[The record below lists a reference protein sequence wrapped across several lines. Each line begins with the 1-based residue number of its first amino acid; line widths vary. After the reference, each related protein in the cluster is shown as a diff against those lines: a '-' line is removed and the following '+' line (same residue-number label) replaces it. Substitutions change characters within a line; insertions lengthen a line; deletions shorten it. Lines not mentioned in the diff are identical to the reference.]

1 MSFKLRFAPLIAM
14 NIALPAFAQNAPVSI
29 PAQDFG
35 PVWTGFYVG
44 GAFGAGGMVNNLST
58 SGGGIS
64 SSFNGGGGSGVL
76 GSIYGGIDYQ
86 ILPKA
91 IVGVLAEATLASI
104 SGTNSASVPGA
115 NASVTSQPNF
125 GWAVLARAGLLA
137 NSSTLIYF
145 TGGYAGQNFLTSGTA
160 TAGGATSSFSQSN
173 TFNGWTVGP
182 GVEAKLGRNWAT
194 KLEYRYSQFGTQNI
208 SGISVTPSTHALRA
222 GLTYKFGGFGGAPSE
237 DGPAFNEPAF
247 NWTGFYGGVA
257 AGAGMATG
265 PVTASAGG
273 ASATFTGAGQ
283 GLLGG
288 VFVGAD
294 YQFAPKA
301 LVGVMGDFTWSGM
314 QTSTTIAVP
323 GAGAYAAV
331 SPNQIWSVM
340 GRLGYLPIR
349 STLLYAAAGYT
360 GMNVQA
366 TSTAYGGGTALFGQ
380 GSTTFSGWTVGP
392 GIETVITGGWTTRL
406 EYRYSQYEQKQI
418 TSSAFGGATAGV
430 TAQPSTHTIRL
441 GLAYK
446 FGVGADNKS
455 IAESPE

>member
-1 MSFKLRFAPLIAM
+1 MFIKLGVMSLAVAGVAF
-14 NIALPAFAQNAPVSI
+14 PAFAQSPSVSI
-29 PAQDFG
+29 PVKDFG
-35 PVWTGFYVG
+35 LVWTGFYLG
-44 GAFGAGGMVNNLST
+44 AAFGAGGMVNNLS
-58 SGGGIS
+58 SGGSGITS
-64 SSFNGGGGSGVL
+64 TVNGAGGSGVL
-76 GSIYGGIDYQ
+76 GSIYGGVDYQ

-115 NASVTSQPNF
+115 AASVTSQPNV
-125 GWAVLARAGLLA
+125 GWAVLARAGFLA
-137 NSSTLIYF
+137 SPSTLIYF
-145 TGGYAGQNFLTSGTA
+145 TGGYAGQNLVTSGTA
-160 TAGGATSSFSQSN
+160 TAGGTTASFSQTT

-182 GVEAKLGRNWAT
+182 GFEAMLSRNWAS
-194 KLEYRYSQFGTQNI
+194 KLEYRYSQFGSQTI
-208 SGISVTPSTHALRA
+208 GGINMTPSTHALRA
-222 GLTYKFGGFGGAPSE
+222 GLSYRFGGFGGASSEAGPSYG
-237 DGPAFNEPAF
+237 GPVLDEPAF

-288 VFVGAD
+288 VFAGAD
-294 YQFAPKA
+294 YQFAPRA

-314 QTSTTIAVP
+314 QASTTITAP

-331 SPNQIWSVM
+331 SPNSIWSVM
-340 GRLGYLPIR
+340 GRLGYLPVR
-349 STLLYAAAGYT
+349 STLLYGAVGYS

-366 TSTAYGGGTALFGQ
+366 TGQAFGGGAALFGTA
-380 GSTTFSGWTVGP
+380 STTLSGWTVGP

-418 TSSAFGGATAGV
+418 TAGV

-455 IAESPE
+455 VAETVE